1 LEEYRDKLTDL
12 KELRVHQ
19 KRLERERGSQV
30 KKKIIIMI

>member
-19 KRLERERGSQV
+19 KRLERERSSQV
-30 KKKIIIMI
+30 